1 MLQSLR
7 IMSKCDWRK
16 LRNKY
21 LNLQKRNMT
30 VAKGKIRQM
39 EAMHERNQQQ
49 GGPNNR
55 KSPPQ
60 GGAQDAAGEGGEGG
74 GPAASKELE
83 FLPGVIVRYVSVRS
97 YSRCFIRRNLTLINS
112 WTFVLLLRNL

>member
-1 MLQSLR
+1 
-7 IMSKCDWRK
+7 MSKCEWRK

-39 EAMHERNQQQ
+39 EAMHERNQ
-49 GGPNNR
+49 GANNK
-55 KSPPQ
+55 KSPTQ
-60 GGAQDAAGEGGEGG
+60 GGAQEAAGDGGEGG

-83 FLPGVIVRYVSVRS
+83 FVPGVIVRYVV
-97 YSRCFIRRNLTLINS
+97 CFY
-112 WTFVLLLRNL
+112 LLYWHRTQERHQRLQN

>member
-1 MLQSLR
+1 
-7 IMSKCDWRK
+7 MSKCEWRK

-39 EAMHERNQQQ
+39 EAMHERNQA
-49 GGPNNR
+49 GANNK
-55 KSPPQ
+55 KSPTQ
-60 GGAQDAAGEGGEGG
+60 GGAQEAAGDGGAEGG

-83 FLPGVIVRYVSVRS
+83 FVPGVIVRYVVTGGQGQKSERGVQFPFQRGGGVNFS
-97 YSRCFIRRNLTLINS
+97 FQGGINP
-112 WTFVLLLRNL
+112 T